1 MKLSAR
7 NQIKGTVTS
16 IIEGVVN
23 AKVTIDIGGGNV
35 ITSVISVEAAK
46 DLDLAIGSEV
56 VAIIKSSSVILGTM

>member
-1 MKLSAR
+1 MKLSAI

-16 IIEGVVN
+16 ITEGVVN

-35 ITSVISVEAAK
+35 ITSVISVDAAK

>member
-16 IIEGVVN
+16 ITEGVVN

-35 ITSVISVEAAK
+35 ITSVISVDAAK

>member
-16 IIEGVVN
+16 ITEGVVN

-35 ITSVISVEAAK
+35 ITSVISVDAAK
-46 DLDLAIGSEV
+46 DIGLAIGSEV
-56 VAIIKSSSVILGTM
+56 IAIIKSSSVILGTM

>member
-16 IIEGVVN
+16 ITEGVVN

-35 ITSVISVEAAK
+35 ITSVISVDAAK
-46 DLDLAIGSEV
+46 DLGLAIGSEV

>member
-16 IIEGVVN
+16 ITEGVVN

-35 ITSVISVEAAK
+35 ITSVISVDAAK
-46 DLDLAIGSEV
+46 DLGLAIGSEV
-56 VAIIKSSSVILGTM
+56 IAIIKSSSVILGTM